1 MRVEKSYRQAI
12 AESAPGAR
20 NDGVNSDISG
30 AICCPHS
37 LRQRPACKQIGRRRL
52 ISFPSRSFFGRSLAR
67 DWLAKNVEESNLLPN
82 EGKLTCHQLQSVPP
96 KLPMRVLVIL
106 LLAGALSLGV
116 TRGFSQGREKSE
128 TIEASSMG
136 TGTQLGQMFGITV
149 ILYEYSTPE
158 DRQILMQAFEKG
170 KNQGLVNAL
179 SKMRAV
185 GHIAITGTL
194 GYDLSYVRMI
204 PTPTGRKIRFVTNRP
219 ITFAE
224 AWADSSSQS
233 YNLTGGE
240 FDINDSDKS
249 KNTGVLYPLAQLAI
263 DKQGQLQ
270 IELNQNAW
278 TLVDVLD
285 WKGTPGVN

>member
-1 MRVEKSYRQAI
+1 MPPTKIV
-12 AESAPGAR
+12 
-20 NDGVNSDISG
+20 
-30 AICCPHS
+30 
-37 LRQRPACKQIGRRRL
+37 
-52 ISFPSRSFFGRSLAR
+52 SF
-67 DWLAKNVEESNLLPN
+67 
-82 EGKLTCHQLQSVPP
+82 KLHL
-96 KLPMRVLVIL
+96 RVLVSLMIAGTLIL
-106 LLAGALSLGV
+106 GA
-116 TRGFSQGREKSE
+116 TRGFSQGRDKSE

-136 TGTQLGQMFGITV
+136 TGTQMGQMFGITV
-149 ILYEYSTPE
+149 ILYDYSTPE

-179 SKMRAV
+179 SKMKAV

-194 GYDLSYVRMI
+194 GYDLSYIRMI

-224 AWADSSSQS
+224 AWTDSTSQG

-240 FDINDSDKS
+240 FDINESDKS
-249 KNTGVLYPLAQLAI
+249 KSTGILYPLAQLAI